1 MATTIDR
8 AKAKLAAKI
17 PGMRDN
23 YSSAMSDF
31 FGRDVGGSVPVSS
44 YKAKVAPGMEN
55 TWESNLKR
63 AFGV

>member
-17 PGMRDN
+17 PSMPGN
-23 YSSAMSDF
+23 YNAAMGDF
-31 FGRDVGGSVPVSS
+31 FGRDVSGSTPCRS
-44 YKAKVAPGMEN
+44 YGVKITPGVEN
-55 TWESNLKR
+55 TWETNLKR